1 MLGRRIVAAV
11 FGLALVAPVG
21 LFAQGRMQA
30 SDHRTRRIDPR
41 EHRQAVRIRDGREDK
56 ELTRRELDRLR
67 ADEASI
73 GAKERVYRKSGDGL
87 SRWERRDLQK
97 DLNRTSREI
106 YRAKHNN
113 RAPR

>member
-1 MLGRRIVAAV
+1 MIQPL
-11 FGLALVAPVG
+11 
-21 LFAQGRMQA
+21 
-30 SDHRTRRIDPR
+30 
-41 EHRQAVRIRDGREDK
+41 RDESILPIK
-56 ELTRRELDRLR
+56 PLDRLR

-73 GAKERVYRKSGDGL
+73 RAEERVYRKSGDGS